1 VKLQNLKNAVT
12 SRVGRRLL
20 TAQKHSPQL
29 LFAAGVV
36 GVVGTVVLA
45 SRATLKI
52 DNVLDEHNELLNKM
66 EVVHESGNVDY
77 TENDFR
83 QDKVKLYARTTYNL
97 VKLYGP
103 SILVGAAS
111 IAALTGSHVT
121 LNRRYA
127 GVTAAYA
134 ALDKGFRQYRERVLK
149 EVGPEKEREFRYD
162 TEGRM
167 IVEETEEGP
176 VTKTIR
182 QISKNGASP
191 YARLFDEINS
201 SSWAPEWSY
210 NQLFLRSQQNYAN
223 DLLRARGHVLLN
235 EVYDMLG
242 LQRSKEGCVVGWV
255 LDGGASDNYIDFG
268 IFDGLKGFHE
278 SMRFVN
284 GEEQSIWL
292 DFNVDGVV
300 YDKI

>member
-12 SRVGRRLL
+12 SRVGRKLL
-20 TAQKHSPQL
+20 TAQKHSPKI
-29 LFAAGVV
+29 LFVAGTI

-45 SRATLKI
+45 ARATLKVEDI
-52 DNVLDEHNELLNKM
+52 LDEHNEMLAKM
-66 EVVHESGNVDY
+66 DVVHDAGSAEY
-77 TENDFR
+77 TEEDFKH
-83 QDKVKLYARTTYNL
+83 DKVKLYARTTYKL
-97 VKLYGP
+97 AKLYGP
-103 SILVGAAS
+103 SILLGVAS
-111 IAALTGSHVT
+111 IAALTGAHVT

-134 ALDKGFRQYRERVLK
+134 ALDKGFREYRQRVLK

-176 VTKTIR
+176 VTKVVR
-182 QISKNGASP
+182 QVSKNGGSP

-201 SSWAPEWSY
+201 SSWSSEWSY

-242 LQRSKEGCVVGWV
+242 LQRTKEGCVVGWV
-255 LDGGASDNYIDFG
+255 LDGVASDNYIDFG
-268 IFDGLKGFHE
+268 IFDGANFHE
-278 SMRFVN
+278 HMRFVN
-284 GEEQSIWL
+284 GAEQSIWL